1 MANILNSP
9 TFKIEDRKAI
19 LARVQDALLASPD
32 CRYPARGGWTRL
44 TEDEDANWAAREII
58 TQLHR
63 SFPATE
69 AAAPLLEVES
79 AHDEPINQPTEA

>member
-69 AAAPLLEVES
+69 APQVIVGVEPQY
-79 AHDEPINQPTEA
+79 DEPTDQSAQE